1 MSQLQFTLDLIGIK
15 DKNIHLQDP
24 YVSLERKYVGGVLL
38 THKIIHARL
47 VAPENLPC
55 QICAAPTQ

>member
-15 DKNIHLQDP
+15 DKNIHAQDP

-47 VAPENLPC
+47 VAPENPPC